1 MNKTITAIAT
11 GEQPAGISI
20 IRMSGDD
27 SLEIIDK
34 VFKSAASPLSKQ
46 PSHTIHYG
54 HIYNENIILD
64 EVLVSIF
71 LAPRSYTTEN
81 TVEIN
86 CHGGILNTRRI
97 LELLLRNGATLAAPG
112 EFTKRAF
119 LNGRIDLTEAEAVA
133 DIINS
138 ENKISLN
145 NAVYQ
150 LSGQLSEQIKAIREH
165 ILYTAASIE
174 SALDD
179 PEHYDINEMNEDIFH
194 SLNQAAGDTKT
205 MIDSYDNGR
214 MIKDGIRTVIL
225 GRPNVGKSSL
235 LNYLSGY
242 DSAIVTD
249 IAGTTRDLI
258 KERINLDGISL
269 HIIDTAGIR
278 ETVDPIEK
286 IGIDRSMDSAK
297 TAELILMLID
307 SSNRLSSDDKKL
319 LDFIKDKNAI
329 LLLNKTDLTLLT
341 DVTEIKLKVPNIPVI
356 EISIKNETGLKE
368 LKTAIFKKF
377 SDNITNIPSGNI
389 ITSLRHKQA
398 LEKALN
404 AINNAL
410 TSFNDKMPEDLLL
423 VDIMDAYTAFGE
435 ILGETVDDDLIHKI
449 FESFCMGK

>member
-1 MNKTITAIAT
+1 MNKTIAAIAT

-34 VFKSAASPLSKQ
+34 VFKSKSSPLSKQ
-46 PSHTIHYG
+46 PGHTIHYG
-54 HIYNENIILD
+54 HIYNQNIILD

-97 LELLLRNGATLAAPG
+97 LELLLNNGAYLAEPG

-119 LNGRIDLTEAEAVA
+119 LNGRIDLTKAEAVS
-133 DIINS
+133 DIIHS
-138 ENKISLN
+138 ENKLSLN

-150 LSGQLSEQIKAIREH
+150 LSGKLALKIKELRDN
-165 ILYTAASIE
+165 ILYTAAAIE

-179 PEHYDINEMNEDIFH
+179 PEHYDIDEMNPDILKSLKNAEKSIED
-194 SLNQAAGDTKT
+194 
-205 MIDSYDNGR
+205 MIMSYDNGR
-214 MIKDGIRTVIL
+214 ILKDGIRTVIL

-242 DSAIVTD
+242 DTAIVTD

-258 KERINLDGISL
+258 KENINLDGLSL

-278 ETVDPIEK
+278 ETADPIEK
-286 IGIDRSMDSAK
+286 IGIDKSMDSAA

-307 SSNRLSSDDKKL
+307 SSDRLNSDDEHL
-319 LDFIKDKNAI
+319 LNFIRDKNAVI
-329 LLLNKTDLTLLT
+329 LLNKTDLKPVTNVSLLQKKIS
-341 DVTEIKLKVPNIPVI
+341 DIPII
-356 EISIKNETGLKE
+356 EISVKNETGLDNLKE
-368 LKTAIFKKF
+368 LIFHKF
-377 SDNITNIPSGNI
+377 ANAGSNIPSGNI

-398 LEKALN
+398 LQRAADSLHIALN
-404 AINNAL
+404 SL
-410 TSFNDKMPEDLLL
+410 LDKMPEDLLL
-423 VDIMDAYTAFGE
+423 VDIMDAYTALGE
-435 ILGETVDDDLIHKI
+435 ILGESVDEDLVNKI